1 MKLLFPT
8 KPAEGE
14 GPKRHCVLLR
24 RFGPSP
30 SAGFVSLLVLFLC
43 TACAAATSQAV
54 GSPVER
60 PDPRLQRELAAAVQ
74 GFHGSVGLYVHHLGT
89 GATAAI
95 AADDTFPTASMVKV
109 PIMVGVFDAIS
120 RGRFAFTD
128 TAPEPRARAKYPEDD
143 ISAGLSDTARI
154 TVSRLV
160 TLSLTYSDNSASLWL
175 QQLAG
180 GGAAINGWLEGQGF
194 AVTRVNARTDGR
206 EADYDRW
213 GWGQTTP
220 REMAWLVTLIR
231 QGRVVSPAASEE
243 MYRTMTRSFW
253 TGEALS
259 RLPPT
264 VQAASKQG
272 AVDRSRSEVVLVNA
286 PSGDYVFCVIT
297 KNQQDESWKPDNEGY
312 LLLRRVSAALW
323 KYFEPHHPWSPAPGA
338 ETFKP

>member
-1 MKLLFPT
+1 MVGAFLL
-8 KPAEGE
+8 A
-14 GPKRHCVLLR
+14 
-24 RFGPSP
+24 
-30 SAGFVSLLVLFLC
+30 AA
-43 TACAAATSQAV
+43 TACAHPSSQAGV
-54 GSPVER
+54 APESR
-60 PDPRLQRELAAAVQ
+60 PDPRLQHELEAAVR
-74 GFHGSVGLYVHHLGT
+74 GFHGGVGVYVRHLRT

-95 AADDTFPTASMVKV
+95 EADDTFPTASMIKV

-154 TVSRLV
+154 TVSRLL

-180 GGAAINGWLEGQGF
+180 SGSAINQWLADHGF
-194 AVTRVNARTDGR
+194 AVTRVNARTPGR
-206 EADYDRW
+206 ETEYDRW

-220 REMAWLVTLIR
+220 REMARLVTLIR

-259 RLPPT
+259 QLPPT

-272 AVDRSRSEVVLVNA
+272 AVDQSRSEVVLVNA
-286 PSGDYVFCVIT
+286 PSGDYVFCLIT
-297 KNQQDESWKPDNEGY
+297 KNQEDQSQHSQNEGY
-312 LLLRRVSAALW
+312 VLLRRVSALLW
-323 KYFEPHHPWSPAPGA
+323 KYFEPGHPWAPAPGA
-338 ETFKP
+338 ETLKP

>member
-1 MKLLFPT
+1 V
-8 KPAEGE
+8 
-14 GPKRHCVLLR
+14 HNLR
-24 RFGPSP
+24 
-30 SAGFVSLLVLFLC
+30 
-43 TACAAATSQAV
+43 
-54 GSPVER
+54 
-60 PDPRLQRELAAAVQ
+60 
-74 GFHGSVGLYVHHLGT
+74 T

-109 PIMVGVFDAIS
+109 PIMVGVFDAIGH
-120 RGRFAFTD
+120 GRFAFTD

-154 TVSRLV
+154 TVSRLL

-180 GGAAINGWLEGQGF
+180 SGTINAWLERSGF
-194 AVTRVNARTDGR
+194 AVTRVNARTEGR

-220 REMAWLVTLIR
+220 REMGRLVTMIR
-231 QGRVVSPAASEE
+231 EGQVVSPAASEE

-259 RLPPT
+259 QIPPT

-297 KNQQDESWKPDNEGY
+297 KNQQDESWQPDNEGY
-312 LLLRRVSAALW
+312 VLLRRVSALLW
-323 KYFEPHHPWSPAPGA
+323 RYFELHHPWSPAPGV
-338 ETFKP
+338 EKYKP